1 MTRGLRAAALSL
13 GAANAIDFG
22 LQFLLPVVLA
32 RVLSTEDF
40 GVYRLFWLVTTTA
53 MTLAVLGIPQ
63 SLYYFLPRSVESE
76 KRLYINQAI
85 LFLSISGFLA
95 ALAILPGSPLLP
107 HNVQALSQYSLLP
120 SAFTLLWIVSN
131 LLDSLP
137 AADGRV
143 FWQAKAIV
151 GLSLVRTI
159 ALGGAAILTGNLSA
173 VLWALM
179 AFVFLKFCL
188 LIFYM
193 ASHHGLAGPY
203 AKQSAFREQ
212 TGYAI
217 PFGLAGMLF
226 GLRGQADQWIVAMLF
241 TVSQYAAFSVASVL
255 APLVAL
261 FRQSMNQAFLHR
273 MSKHQA
279 DGDVASML
287 DINSRANVALAL
299 FIFPM
304 LALAFAFANS
314 LISLIYTQAYAQG
327 GDAMRVYVLG
337 MLALSVELNNIMLLL
352 KEGRFAT
359 RINFVALCICI
370 IGSFVFAH
378 LFGLAGAA
386 VGSVLAVYVERIL
399 TLRRMS
405 KCLTLPLSA
414 LQDWVALGKILFS
427 AAVAALVS
435 WALVPMIIPATLPL
449 LLRLGVDGIVLTLF
463 YLTSLLLLGMRT
475 TLRELIVR
483 RVLTEKS

>member
-13 GAANAIDFG
+13 GVANAIDFG
-22 LQFLLPVVLA
+22 LQLLLPVILA
-32 RVLSTEDF
+32 RTLNTEDF
-40 GVYRLFWLVTTTA
+40 GVYRLFWLVTTTS
-53 MTLAVLGIPQ
+53 LALTALGIPQ
-63 SLYYFLPRSVESE
+63 SLYYFLPRATGPG
-76 KRLYINQAI
+76 KRLYINQTI
-85 LFLSISGFLA
+85 LFLAVGGFLA

-107 HNVQALSQYSLLP
+107 HNVRVLGQYGLLP
-120 SAFTLLWIVSN
+120 SAFTLLWIVSI
-131 LLDSLP
+131 LLDFLP

-151 GLSLVRTI
+151 GLSVVRTI
-159 ALGGAAILTGNLSA
+159 ALGGAAILTGSLIV
-173 VLWALM
+173 VLWTLM
-179 AFVFLKFCL
+179 AFVFFKLSL
-188 LIFYM
+188 LVVYM
-193 ASHHGLAGPY
+193 VSHHELAGPY
-203 AKQSAFREQ
+203 AKKSTFREQ
-212 TGYAI
+212 IDYAI

-226 GLRGQADQWIVAMLF
+226 GLRGQADQWIAASLF

-255 APLVAL
+255 TPLVSL

-327 GDAMRVYVLG
+327 GDVMRVYVLG

-352 KEGRFAT
+352 KEGRFAK
-359 RINFVALCICI
+359 RINFVTLCICI
-370 IGSFVFAH
+370 IGSLVFAH

-405 KCLTLPLSA
+405 KCLMLPLSA

-427 AAVAALVS
+427 AAVAALMS

>member
-1 MTRGLRAAALSL
+1 MTRGLRAGALSL

-32 RVLSTEDF
+32 RVLTTEDF

-53 MTLAVLGIPQ
+53 MTLSVLGMPQ
-63 SLYYFLPRSVESE
+63 SLYYFLPRSVESK

-85 LFLSISGFLA
+85 LFLAISGFLA

-107 HNVQALSQYSLLP
+107 DNVQVLSQYNLLP

-137 AADGRV
+137 TADGRV
-143 FWQAKAIV
+143 FWQAKAII

-159 ALGGAAILTGNLSA
+159 ALSGAAMLTGSISA

-179 AFVFLKFCL
+179 AFVVLKFCL
-188 LIFYM
+188 LIFYI
-193 ASHHGLAGPY
+193 ASQHGLAGPY
-203 AKQSAFREQ
+203 VKRSAFREQ

-226 GLRGQADQWIVAMLF
+226 GLRGQADQWIVATLF

-279 DGDVASML
+279 DGDAASML
-287 DINSRANVALAL
+287 NINNRANVALAL
-299 FIFPM
+299 FLFP
-304 LALAFAFANS
+304 LLSLAFVFADS
-314 LISLIYTQAYAQG
+314 LISLIYTKAYSQG
-327 GDAMRVYVLG
+327 GDVMRVYAIG
-337 MLALSVELNNIMLLL
+337 MLVLSVELHNIMLLL
-352 KEGRFAT
+352 KEGRFVT
-359 RINFVALCICI
+359 RVNFMMLCVCI
-370 IGSFVFAH
+370 AGSFIFAQM
-378 LFGLAGAA
+378 FGLAGAA
-386 VGSVLAVYVERIL
+386 VGSVLAVIIDRAL
-399 TLRRMS
+399 TLHRIS
-405 KCLTLPLSA
+405 KRLLLPLTA
-414 LQDWVALGKILFS
+414 LQDWSALGKILI
-427 AAVAALVS
+427 AAVIGGAMSWLVTP
-435 WALVPMIIPATLPL
+435 AVIPATTSLIVQ
-449 LLRLGVDGIVLTLF
+449 LGVAGLVLFVVYAATLF
-463 YLTSLLLLGMRT
+463 FLGMRT
-475 TLRELIVR
+475 TVRELIAPKR
-483 RVLTEKS
+483 